1 MQNQLHRLSALGQSV
16 WLDAISRSLIDGG
29 KLKKLIRRGLLGL
42 TSNPSIFN
50 QAISGSDDYDEGIR
64 VLAAEGKSAFE
75 IYDALSIRDIREA
88 ANLFRP
94 VYRATRG
101 GDGYVSLEIDPR
113 LARDTPKTIAEG
125 KRLWAAVDRPNL
137 MLKVPATREGFPAVE
152 ELLGEGMNV
161 NVTLIFSLEQYNQ
174 TLRAY
179 LQGLRRRLF
188 RRGDLSRLRS
198 VASVFVSRLDTAV
211 DGRLKEAIG
220 AAGEEARRK
229 ALAARLGTAAV
240 ANSRLI
246 YQRFLE
252 AFGGHEFK
260 KYAALGAN
268 VQRVLWGSTGTK
280 NPKYSDL
287 KYVEEL
293 VGPQTVNTMPEKT
306 LEALLDHGK
315 PETVL
320 GPDVKMEREAIRGL
334 RDCGISVEPVC
345 ARLLEEGLGAFV
357 EAFETLLASVEGK
370 REKFLAAAPAAEKK
384 GKKGKQGKKRRGTK
398 GKR

>member
-50 QAISGSDDYDEGIR
+50 QAISGSDDYDERIR
-64 VLAAEGKSAFE
+64 ALAAEGKSAFE

-88 ANLFRP
+88 ADLFRP

-113 LARDTPKTIAEG
+113 LARDTAKTIAEG

-220 AAGEEARRK
+220 AAGDEARRK
-229 ALAARLGTAAV
+229 ALADRLGTAAV

-260 KYAALGAN
+260 KYAAQGAN

-306 LEALLDHGK
+306 LEATFDHGVITGDTVTGAYDDAHLVFSQLAELGVDITDVTQTLEDEGVAK
-315 PETVL
+315 FIASWQDLKKTVAEALATAPETS
-320 GPDVKMEREAIRGL
+320 R
-334 RDCGISVEPVC
+334 
-345 ARLLEEGLGAFV
+345 
-357 EAFETLLASVEGK
+357 
-370 REKFLAAAPAAEKK
+370 
-384 GKKGKQGKKRRGTK
+384 
-398 GKR
+398 

>member
-1 MQNQLHRLSALGQSV
+1 MPNQLHRLSALGQSV
-16 WLDAISRSLIDGG
+16 WLDTISRSLIDGG
-29 KLKKLIRRGLLGL
+29 QLKKLVRRGLLGL

-88 ANLFRP
+88 ADLFRP

-113 LARDTPKTIAEG
+113 LARDTAKTIAEG

-161 NVTLIFSLEQYNQ
+161 NVTLIFSLEQYHK
-174 TLRAY
+174 TIRAY
-179 LQGLRRRLF
+179 IRGLRRRLF

-198 VASVFVSRLDTAV
+198 VASIFVSRLDTAV

-260 KYAALGAN
+260 KYAAQGAN

-280 NPKYSDL
+280 NPKYGDL

-293 VGPQTVNTMPEKT
+293 VGPETVNTMPEKT

-320 GPDVKMEREAIRGL
+320 GPEVKMEREAIRGL

-357 EAFETLLASVEGK
+357 KAFETLLASVEGK

-384 GKKGKQGKKRRGTK
+384 GKKGKRGKKRRG
-398 GKR
+398 GKRP